1 MAQGICVRLE
11 NRIVATV
18 PLTCLVGRPTENA
31 ANAQE
36 LEQDSRRDSVGST
49 ASSEGQK
56 SSVVKTIISSI
67 RKGSTGSVGGDEPA
81 KYRTEEQ

>member
-1 MAQGICVRLE
+1 VAPGICVRLE
-11 NRIVATV
+11 NRILATI

-31 ANAQE
+31 AKAQE
-36 LEQDSRRDSVGST
+36 LEQEPRRSSVGST

-56 SSVVKTIISSI
+56 SSVVKTILSSI